1 MIDLNFPYIKYPT
14 GKSHKEWGIMHG
26 EKFASSIRELCQI
39 RKALMLKKNPALEP
53 DLDRL
58 AKAQFDVSRQFH
70 SDYCDELLGI
80 SIGAKVSLTDII
92 ILNNYTDFRDIELP
106 EEGCSTAHL
115 QRNGKISAGQTWDMH
130 QSAKNFVCVI
140 HLFENG
146 KDVLLFSLVGCMGMM
161 GINSNNNLVG
171 VNNINTKRAKAGLI
185 WPILVRAMLSE
196 KDLDGMRN
204 VLVNAPVTSGH
215 NYLLSSPFGSEHWET
230 SPLASEKVSEL
241 AQGNDGFIFHTN
253 HCLGPKNSALE
264 SKESISSTT
273 FNRFEILEKNQDTII
288 DLNALF
294 KDHEGYPKS
303 ICSHYESGVQ
313 DPSMTC
319 GGAVADYSK
328 AKYSFWRGCPVY
340 DTNYVE
346 YEFILE
352 KNHFKKVK

>member
-26 EKFASSIRELCQI
+26 EQFASSIRELCHI
-39 RKALMLKKNPALEP
+39 RKELMLKKNPALES

-58 AKAQFDVSRQFH
+58 AKAQFDVSKEFAP
-70 SDYCDELLGI
+70 DLCAELQGI

-106 EEGCSTAHL
+106 EEGCSSAHL
-115 QRNGKISAGQTWDMH
+115 QRNGAVSAGQTWDMH
-130 QSAKNFVCVI
+130 QSAKNFVCVM

-146 KDVLLFSLVGCMGMM
+146 QDVLLFSLVGCLGLM

-171 VNNINTKRAKAGLI
+171 VNNINTKNAKAGLI
-185 WPILVRAMLSE
+185 WPLLVRAMLSQRHLSDME
-196 KDLDGMRN
+196 S
-204 VLVNAPVTSGH
+204 VLIKAPVTSGH
-215 NYLLSSPFGSEHWET
+215 NYLLSSPEGGRHWET
-230 SPLASEKVSEL
+230 SPRVSEKVAEI
-241 AQGNDGFIFHTN
+241 GKGEEGFIFHTN
-253 HCLGPKNSALE
+253 HCLGQKTSALE
-264 SKESISSTT
+264 IKESLSSTT
-273 FNRFEILEKNQDTII
+273 FNRFEILEKNQKTII

-303 ICSHYESGVQ
+303 ICSHYESGLQ

-319 GGAVADYSK
+319 GGAVADYSA

-340 DTNYVE
+340 DKNYVE

>member
-1 MIDLNFPYIKYPT
+1 MKDLNFPYIKYPP

-26 EKFASSIRELCQI
+26 EQFAAPIKELCKI
-39 RKALMLKKNPALEP
+39 RKELMLKKNPALEP
-53 DLDRL
+53 ELDRL
-58 AKAQFDVSRQFH
+58 ARSQFDVSREF
-70 SDYCDELLGI
+70 SPDLCAELQGI
-80 SIGAKVSLTDII
+80 SIGAKISLTDII

-106 EEGCSTAHL
+106 EEGCSSGHL

-130 QSAKNFVCVI
+130 QSAKNFVCVL

-146 KDVLLFSLVGCMGMM
+146 QDVLLFSLVGCLGMM

-196 KDLDGMRN
+196 KNLQDMRS
-204 VLVNAPVTSGH
+204 VLIKAPVTSGH
-215 NYLLSSPFGSEHWET
+215 NYLLSSPYGSEHWET
-230 SPLASEKVSEL
+230 SPRVSEKVSEL
-241 AQGNDGFIFHTN
+241 SQDQDGFIFHTN
-253 HCLGPKNSALE
+253 HCLGPKNSAIE
-264 SKESISSTT
+264 SKDSISSTT
-273 FNRFEILEKNQDTII
+273 FNRFEILEKNQDSIS
-288 DLNALF
+288 DLNKLF

-303 ICSHYESGVQ
+303 ICSHFESGVQ

-319 GGAVADYSK
+319 GGAVADYSNH
-328 AKYSFWRGCPVY
+328 KYNFWRGCPVY
-340 DTNYVE
+340 DKNFVE